1 MNGQRDDD
9 QEPAVSSQSID
20 AYVGEELDVVL
31 ADLPGAGYEWTP
43 REVPLGLPLASTGW
57 AEPVPSE
64 PGSSR
69 GRRFRFA
76 ARLPGTY
83 DLVFDLVRPWEAP
96 DVAPARQHTA
106 SVTVLPRP

>member
-9 QEPAVSSQSID
+9 QDGPASTQSIE
-20 AYVGEELDVVL
+20 ATVGEELDVVL

-57 AEPVPSE
+57 AEPIPE
-64 PGSSR
+64 ETGASR
-69 GRRFRFA
+69 RRLFRFA
-76 ARLPGTY
+76 ARQPGTY

-106 SVTVLPRP
+106 SVTVHPPT